1 MICIKMIGD
10 VYITLDRNESDD
22 INYNVI
28 AGLLKYSEGENNVNK
43 QFKLLC
49 LIFR

>member
-1 MICIKMIGD
+1 MIGD
-10 VYITLDRNESDD
+10 VYITLERNESDD
-22 INYNVI
+22 IIYNVI

>member
-1 MICIKMIGD
+1 MIDD
-10 VYITLDRNESDD
+10 VYITLDRHESDD

>member
-1 MICIKMIGD
+1 MIDD

>member
-1 MICIKMIGD
+1 MIGD
-10 VYITLDRNESDD
+10 VYITLERNESDD

>member
-1 MICIKMIGD
+1 MIGD
-10 VYITLDRNESDD
+10 VYITLERNESDD

-28 AGLLKYSEGENNVNK
+28 AGLLKYFEGKNNVNK

>member
-1 MICIKMIGD
+1 MIGD
-10 VYITLDRNESDD
+10 VYITLERNESDD

-28 AGLLKYSEGENNVNK
+28 VGLLTFVNIPRGKNNVNK

>member
-1 MICIKMIGD
+1 MIGD